1 MGSTRIRSSYETEME
16 RERER
21 EREKWW
27 MRFVFD
33 VLVPAVCG
41 PCLPAP
47 VPAPAI
53 VSAAALPFLVHTFFF
68 SSSLSALI

>member
-1 MGSTRIRSSYETEME
+1 MGSTRIRSSYETE

-47 VPAPAI
+47 VPGPAI
-53 VSAAALPFLVHTFFF
+53 VPAAALPFLVHTVFFF
-68 SSSLSALI
+68 LLLFLL